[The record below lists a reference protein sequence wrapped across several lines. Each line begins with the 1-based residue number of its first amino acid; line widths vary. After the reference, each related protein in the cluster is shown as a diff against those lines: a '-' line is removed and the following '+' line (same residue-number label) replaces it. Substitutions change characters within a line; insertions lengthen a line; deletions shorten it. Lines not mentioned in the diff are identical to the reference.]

1 MKRHAAP
8 PLWRKLLAVAG
19 VTVLLMGMASLMS
32 LAENVVITEET
43 NPELTFYKIISGE
56 RYTSNGT
63 YRSEGDKHIIT
74 TNANVCW
81 EGKDDIDIAYKNY
94 KFNYGKQGVLTIETK
109 VESWSGA
116 RDTASAGL
124 MIRSSLAPDAASIF
138 FGPRPQGIFF
148 LYRFKDGVNFAK
160 GPIIATSP
168 GYPIYL
174 RLVLSNSK
182 VTAYYRYAETENWV
196 SMSGQVPFQ
205 YTTDSLVV
213 GVCAHTSDEDDTAT
227 AVFDGFKAKVEAP
240 EGSVPDEGGDP
251 QEPEEEDKLP
261 EDLPISGNDI
271 LLRETF
277 TDNSMT
283 DGVES
288 VTNPVWV
295 TTVPSPPIETNAEK
309 TNRSL
314 HQFYTDD
321 GQYRAGNPLWTD
333 YSTTADICF
342 PKEYLDEETNTLSFL
357 VRHQASAQY
366 GYNDYAVI
374 FTTKIQGEKKTQYLQ
389 IGKRIFATKT
399 TNPHTV
405 LAQKEL
411 TFNPDTGEDDR
422 YLRTAVESYVDEA
435 SGKTRYRDTGEH
447 IDNPFVLRVDTV
459 DNVITVYIN
468 GEKVLSAV
476 DTEIDPSRKLNQ
488 YNTTGGIG
496 INTSHCNVYIDNI
509 VVRRLTDPIGGDYDN
524 RISGNFDQPI
534 PDYLKPFVDNKW
546 VY

>member
-1 MKRHAAP
+1 MQPRRFGGNS
-8 PLWRKLLAVAG
+8 WLLPG

-205 YTTDSLVV
+205 YTTDSLV
-213 GVCAHTSDEDDTAT
+213 GR
-227 AVFDGFKAKVEAP
+227 G
-240 EGSVPDEGGDP
+240 
-251 QEPEEEDKLP
+251 
-261 EDLPISGNDI
+261 
-271 LLRETF
+271 
-277 TDNSMT
+277 
-283 DGVES
+283 
-288 VTNPVWV
+288 
-295 TTVPSPPIETNAEK
+295 
-309 TNRSL
+309 
-314 HQFYTDD
+314 
-321 GQYRAGNPLWTD
+321 
-333 YSTTADICF
+333 
-342 PKEYLDEETNTLSFL
+342 
-357 VRHQASAQY
+357 
-366 GYNDYAVI
+366 
-374 FTTKIQGEKKTQYLQ
+374 
-389 IGKRIFATKT
+389 
-399 TNPHTV
+399 
-405 LAQKEL
+405 
-411 TFNPDTGEDDR
+411 
-422 YLRTAVESYVDEA
+422 
-435 SGKTRYRDTGEH
+435 
-447 IDNPFVLRVDTV
+447 
-459 DNVITVYIN
+459 
-468 GEKVLSAV
+468 
-476 DTEIDPSRKLNQ
+476 
-488 YNTTGGIG
+488 
-496 INTSHCNVYIDNI
+496 
-509 VVRRLTDPIGGDYDN
+509 
-524 RISGNFDQPI
+524 
-534 PDYLKPFVDNKW
+534 
-546 VY
+546 